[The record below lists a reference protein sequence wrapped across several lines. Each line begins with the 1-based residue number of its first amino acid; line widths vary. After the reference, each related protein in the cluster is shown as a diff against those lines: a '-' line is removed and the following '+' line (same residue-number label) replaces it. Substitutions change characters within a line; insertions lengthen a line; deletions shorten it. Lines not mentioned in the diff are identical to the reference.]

1 MEQTKDKTVVDLYAR
16 RFNTKPA
23 YIVKAPGRINL
34 IGEHTDYSEGFV
46 LPAAIDRHMTVAFSP
61 RTDRK
66 ICVYSLDFDEFYE
79 LDLEKLERNQ
89 NGWIDYVQGMAWAML
104 NSGYQISGWQGVIS
118 GTIPIGAGLS
128 SSAALE
134 VAIGKTF
141 CLASQ
146 LDINPQTL
154 AVISRKAETDWV
166 GVNVGIMDQLIS
178 AAGKEQHALLLDCR
192 SLEFEYVPIPGQL
205 SFVVLDTMTRRELTH
220 SEYNTRHDEVQKAS
234 EILGLTHLRDATPT
248 LLQENRSKFS
258 SVLYRRAQHVVN
270 ENERVLEFAKAMRN
284 NDLSSMGNLV
294 NESHFSLRDDF
305 KVSSSELNLIVEL
318 AQKHPDCPGARMMGA
333 GFGGCALALLENSHV
348 SSFGEEI
355 SRKYHTE
362 TGLEPHIFK
371 VSIANGVYSNS
382 LVTVSNQVK

>member
-1 MEQTKDKTVVDLYAR
+1 MKQTQDKSVVNAYEQ
-16 RFNTKPA
+16 RFNAKPA

-46 LPAAIDRHMTVAFSP
+46 LPAAIDRYMTVAFSP

-66 ICVYSLDFDEFYE
+66 IFVYSLDFDEYYE
-79 LDLEKLERNQ
+79 LDLDKLERNQ
-89 NGWIDYVQGMAWAML
+89 NGWIDYVQGMAWALL
-104 NSGYQISGWQGVIS
+104 NSGYHISGWQGLIS

-141 CLASQ
+141 CLSTQ

-178 AAGKEQHALLLDCR
+178 AAGKEHHALLLDCR
-192 SLEFEYVPIPGQL
+192 SLEFEYVPIPRQL

-220 SEYNTRHDEVQKAS
+220 SEYNTRHDQVKKAA
-234 EILGLTHLRDATPT
+234 EILGLSHLRDATPA
-248 LLQENRSKFS
+248 LLQGNRSKFS
-258 SVLYRRAQHVVN
+258 SMLYRRANHVVN
-270 ENERVLEFAKAMRN
+270 ENERVYKFTKAMRKS
-284 NDLSSMGNLV
+284 DLFTMGQLV

-305 KVSSSELNLIVEL
+305 EVSSPELNLIVEL
-318 AQKHPDCPGARMMGA
+318 AQKHPDCQGARMMGA
-333 GFGGCALALLENSHV
+333 GFGGCALALLKNSHIP
-348 SSFGEEI
+348 SFGEEI
-355 SRKYHTE
+355 SRKYRTE
-362 TGLEPHIFK
+362 TGLEPHIFE
-371 VSIANGVYSNS
+371 VSIADGVHSYSPP
-382 LVTVSNQVK
+382 L